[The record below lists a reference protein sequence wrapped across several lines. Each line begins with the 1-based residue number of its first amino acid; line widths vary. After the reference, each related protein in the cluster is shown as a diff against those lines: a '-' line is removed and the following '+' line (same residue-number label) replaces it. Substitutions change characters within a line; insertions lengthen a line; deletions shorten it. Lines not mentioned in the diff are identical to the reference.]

1 MTAPIDQQDEEPQ
14 EVVDTAWDAEI
25 LRRVED
31 IELGR
36 AELIPWEQVL
46 RQIDERFGW
55 SGK

>member
-14 EVVDTAWDAEI
+14 EVVDAAWDAEI

-55 SGK
+55 SSK